1 MSFLDNTDHGS
12 RLVMALR
19 NHDSLPAYCVGAE
32 QIQDATFLAC
42 AIGPV
47 TVKAIVPDENFHRA
61 MRYIGRTVMVMPVAI
76 CPEESLCLA
85 EINLST

>member
-1 MSFLDNTDHGS
+1 MSFLDDTDGS

-42 AIGPV
+42 TIGTV
-47 TVKAIVPDENFHRA
+47 TVKAIVPDGNFHRA

-85 EINLST
+85 EIDIST